1 MTELYWFLE
10 GKKKKIQFDTV
21 QQEAKEQVNTSRQL
35 QKHLCESSMVRNVK
49 RKAQNDY
56 NYDMQPWQRL
66 EPQQQL

>member
-21 QQEAKEQVNTSRQL
+21 RQKAKEQVNTSRQL
-35 QKHLCESSMVRNVK
+35 QKHLYESSMVRNVK

>member
-1 MTELYWFLE
+1 LE

-21 QQEAKEQVNTSRQL
+21 RQEAKEQVNTSRQL

-56 NYDMQPWQRL
+56 NYDMQP
-66 EPQQQL
+66 